1 MSFSSPLARRRE
13 NVTKDITT
21 QVRVDFTFS
30 RFVQLSFHFTDC
42 SSSIL
47 VTQKILLNKDI
58 YYIEFLY
65 FKTSSCREST
75 KNCLILVQKQEYFLT
90 KLIMR
95 NIDDK
100 GKIQGL
106 YK

>member
-1 MSFSSPLARRRE
+1 MSFSSSLARRRE

-21 QVRVDFTFS
+21 QVRVEFTFF

-47 VTQKILLNKDI
+47 VTQKILLYKDI

-65 FKTSSCREST
+65 FNTISCREFT
-75 KNCLILVQKQEYFLT
+75 KNCLILVQEYFLT